1 MDFLQEAERYVR
13 LDFKVFALKP
23 LSKVPLT
30 EHGVYDA
37 TGDVDILAGYVRNH
51 PDANIAVGCG
61 PESGITVLDV
71 DPRNGGVDSLKALI
85 AKHGDIPKCPKSQT
99 PQSGFH
105 LFFDNDD
112 RIGNSQNVLGKGL
125 DVKSKGGYVV
135 LPPSHWD
142 GFTTKRNKD
151 GKKERVKVCDGGS
164 YTWKRPPLGSNM
176 PKMPPWLLQLL
187 IPKPQPKF
195 LRKAWDKSN
204 LDLVQIDKV
213 LKSVSNHDYWT
224 WTRMGMALKSE
235 FGDAAFD
242 VWCNWS
248 SEYAGFSE
256 AECAKKWRSFK
267 RTSGNCVR
275 LGTVVREALMGGAD
289 RAIFNERGAR

>member
-13 LDFKVFALKP
+13 LGFKVFPLKP

-30 EHGVYDA
+30 EHGVLDA
-37 TGDVDILAGYVRNH
+37 TGDMDKLAHYVRNH

-61 PESGITVLDV
+61 PNSGEDGITAVDV
-71 DPRNGGVDSLKALI
+71 DKHNGGIDTLQALLKKNPAL
-85 AKHGDIPKCPKSQT
+85 PRCPMARS
-99 PQSGFH
+99 PQGGFH
-105 LFFDNDD
+105 LYLAHEAG
-112 RIGNSQNVLGKGL
+112 IGNSQNVLGKGI
-125 DVKSKGGYVV
+125 DVKTKGGYLV
-135 LPPSHWD
+135 LPPSQWD
-142 GFTTKRNKD
+142 GYKLKM
-151 GKKERVKVCDGGS
+151 GQRVKVCDGGT
-164 YTWKRPPLGSNM
+164 YKWVRPPLGSNLPPM
-176 PKMPPWLLQLL
+176 PHWMLQLL

-213 LKSVSNHDYWT
+213 LKSISNHDYWT
-224 WTRMGMALKSE
+224 WTRIGMALKSE

-275 LGTVVREALMGGAD
+275 LGTVIREALMGGAD
-289 RAIFNERGAR
+289 RAIFNERGAW